1 MKWTDEM
8 DAQLISCCGRLKVLA
23 DQLGIPLQTLYH
35 RRSELIAAGAV
46 DSARRRWTVDDDA
59 LVAGDTPVEQLA
71 EMLGRSMDAIQN
83 WRYVLRRR
91 AAARVTQVVGHQ

>member
-8 DAQLISCCGRLKVLA
+8 DAQLISWCGRLKVLA
-23 DQLGIPLQTLYH
+23 EMLGLPLHMLY
-35 RRSELIAAGAV
+35 RRRAELIAAGAV

-71 EMLGRSMDAIQN
+71 EMLGRSMDAT
-83 WRYVLRRR
+83 RERRRALMRR
-91 AAARVTQVVGHQ
+91 AAARATQAVGHQ